1 MNDAE
6 EPAAQVP
13 PGAHAPHPPPHQP
26 PLRWLAAATLALV
39 LCFSRP
45 LYALVRFALQS
56 DLYSHIVLVPLISA
70 YLVWLKRQ
78 ALPPASAPRRRA
90 AATPLVIGLVLLAGY
105 WIAALSG
112 TELAAEDSLALTTL
126 SFLMFFGA
134 ICALFLGKPTLRAI
148 AFPLGFLAFMVPIPV
163 FLTNAIETFLQ
174 YGSAAVAFGI
184 FKVVGT
190 PVMFRGLSFQL
201 PGFNMEVAPQC
212 SGIHSSLALLI
223 TSLLAAYFFLRR
235 PWKRAA
241 LALAVVPLAMLRN
254 GLRVFVIGELCVH
267 IGPEMSTS
275 YIHRHG
281 GPLFF
286 VLSLIPFFLLLLFLM
301 KSDQPGAKPAA
312 GKLGA

>member
-1 MNDAE
+1 MNEPDKTAAKESLDAL
-6 EPAAQVP
+6 ATK
-13 PGAHAPHPPPHQP
+13 PGQDRRQ
-26 PLRWLAAATLALV
+26 LRGLMAATLALA
-39 LCFSRP
+39 LCFGVP
-45 LYALVRFALQS
+45 LYGLGRFALQS
-56 DLYSHIVLVPLISA
+56 ELYSHILLIPLISA
-70 YLVWLKRQ
+70 YLVWLKRKT
-78 ALPPASAPRRRA
+78 LPPSTAPDRRA
-90 AATPLVIGLVLLAGY
+90 AVAPSLIGAVLLAAY

-112 TELAAEDSLALTTL
+112 AELAREDSLALTTL

-134 ICALFLGKPTLRAI
+134 ACVLFLGKPTLRAI

-163 FLTNAIETFLQ
+163 FLMNGIETFLQ

-184 FKVVGT
+184 FKVAGT
-190 PVMFRGLSFQL
+190 PVVYRGLTFQL

-235 PWKRAA
+235 PWKRAVF
-241 LALAVVPLAMLRN
+241 AVAVIPLAMLRN

-267 IGPEMSTS
+267 IGPEMSSS

-286 VLSLIPFFLLLLFLM
+286 ILSLIPFFLLLLFLTR
-301 KSDQPGAKPAA
+301 SDQ
-312 GKLGA
+312 LGAQTASANLGA